1 MSFDDIYRRITE
13 GKRGTT
19 LKEETGES
27 YRLTVPVNVYFEGGT
42 GGEDVIADPPKV
54 IITYDLEVTYRSWG
68 IKDINVTVREVEDFT
83 VAIENSEDLDAEVEQ
98 IPVKVAPEACE
109 ILWEAGSGYAPDMLE
124 VTLDNA
130 GRVKSC
136 ELSFYYY
143 KP

>member
-1 MSFDDIYRRITE
+1 MSFEDIYRRITE

-19 LKEETGES
+19 LKEADES
-27 YRLTVPVNVYFEGGT
+27 YRLSVPVHVYFEGGT
-42 GGEDVIADPPKV
+42 GGEDVIVDPPQATIV
-54 IITYDLEVTYRSWG
+54 YDIELSHASWG
-68 IKDINVTVREVEDFT
+68 IKHISVFVRKIEDLTVT
-83 VAIENSEDLDAEVEQ
+83 IENSEDLDAEPQ
-98 IPVKVAPEACE
+98 PISIKIDPADCT

-124 VTLDNA
+124 VTLDKQ